1 MSSRERATGSRV
13 ALAKRWL
20 LVLAAL
26 AIMAASFSAAQSIRP
41 ARADVPADQVNIP
54 VAGSPLSNIITASP
68 YSLSP
73 GFSPA
78 VHDYVVRCQASA
90 NQITFTLVAK
100 PPGSIQ
106 VGYQNGSTAT
116 VTVGLAESQ
125 AAVVQATD
133 ANNPAQQVQYWI
145 RCLPHDFPQMNVS
158 KPGTPSPGWYLT
170 GTIVPGPGNS
180 SSTYAMILDENGTPV
195 WYQSAPGGA
204 INVEL
209 LPYSKNTIA
218 WAPNL
223 GPGVGSN
230 LNGAYSLYQLDTQ
243 TASTAAV
250 SPGLPTDP
258 HELLQLS
265 NGHRIM
271 IATPSKGGQDLRS
284 LKQFNPAFDTTNGTI
299 VDCLIEELDTTGALV
314 GQPWKA
320 SDHVDVKES
329 NRPAAVTYQGVPN
342 VADIYHCNSVDVD
355 SVTGDILVSMRHTDA
370 VYRITNP
377 SGGLASVVTWKMG
390 GNAITKDQSTAH
402 LTVTASDTERGF
414 FGQHDA
420 RFRPNGNISLYDDH
434 TPSPSGCSPCATP
447 GPARGVEYAV
457 DTTLGTA
464 TLVWEYQSP
473 DGLNSPATGGFRRSP
488 DGSDSLIAWGFKPG
502 SGFTEVDSNH
512 IPLLAMTF
520 PNGDLEYRAVKVLP
534 GDLDVNLLRQTAGLP
549 RSTALPIAWQGIGGL
564 TLTSKPGAAS
574 WAPNR
579 FDVFAR
585 GPDQQMGHLWWDGS
599 QWYGWEPLG
608 GVLASGPGAAARS
621 PGLLDVFV
629 RGTDDQLYHRWWDGS
644 QWNGWEALGGVL
656 RSSPTVASWSAGRLD
671 VMVQGTDSQI
681 WRKFWDGSQWSGW
694 EPLGGQTNADPAVA
708 TWGAGR
714 LDLFIRNVDGTLGHR
729 WYDGGQW
736 STWEWFAGSLSNGT
750 GPSAAASANGELD
763 VIVSGTANVP
773 QRLQYNGGWRPW
785 QSLGGATP
793 QTPSVVKRDLGPT
806 EVFVTGTDGA
816 LYHEP
821 LSSASPAR
829 TRPMAPPNRGDASK
843 L

>member
-1 MSSRERATGSRV
+1 MT
-13 ALAKRWL
+13 
-20 LVLAAL
+20 
-26 AIMAASFSAAQSIRP
+26 AASFSAALSIRP
-41 ARADVPADQVNIP
+41 ARADVPADQVDIP
-54 VAGSPLSNIITASP
+54 VAGSPLSNIVTASP
-68 YSLSP
+68 YSLTP
-73 GFSPA
+73 GFLPA
-78 VHDYVVRCQASA
+78 VHDYVVRCQTGV
-90 NQITFTLVAK
+90 NQVTFTLVAM
-100 PPGSIQ
+100 PAGSIQ
-106 VGYQNGSTAT
+106 VGYQSGSTAT

-133 ANNPAQQVQYWI
+133 PNNPAGQIQYWI

-170 GTIVPGPGNS
+170 GTVVPAPDNS

-195 WYQSAPGGA
+195 WYQPAPGGA

-209 LPYSKNTIA
+209 LPYSKNTLA
-218 WAPNL
+218 WAPSL

-230 LNGAYSLYQLDTQ
+230 PNGAYNLYQLDTQ
-243 TASTAAV
+243 TSSSLAAPV
-250 SPGLPTDP
+250 PPTDP
-258 HELLQLS
+258 HELLQLA
-265 NGHRIM
+265 NGNRMM
-271 IATPSKGGQDLRS
+271 IATPLQDGVDLTP
-284 LKQFNPAFDTTNGTI
+284 LAQFNTPQYQYAKNGTI
-299 VDCLIEELDTTGALV
+299 VDCVIEELDPQGKLV
-314 GQPWKA
+314 GQLWRA
-320 SDHVDVKES
+320 SKHINVGES
-329 NRPAAVTYQGVPN
+329 NRPAIVNYNGKD
-342 VADIYHCNSVDVD
+342 VADIFHCNSIDD
-355 SVTGDILVSMRHTDA
+355 SGTGDMLVSMRHTDA
-370 VYRITNP
+370 VYRITKAT
-377 SGGLASVVTWKMG
+377 GLVAWKMG
-390 GNAITKDQSTAH
+390 GNQTPLKDPGAKH
-402 LTVTASDTERGF
+402 LSLTGDSEGGF

-420 RFRPNGNISLYDDH
+420 RFRMNGSSTDVTLYDDH
-434 TPSPSGCSPCATP
+434 STSPPGCSAPFDCNNSASPP
-447 GPARGVEYAV
+447 GPPARGVEYAIN
-457 DTTLGTA
+457 DQAGTA
-464 TLVWEYQSP
+464 NWLWEYRSP
-473 DGLNSPATGGFRRSP
+473 DGQNAPATGGFRRSP
-488 DGSDSLIAWGFKPG
+488 DGNDNVIAWGFKSG
-502 SGFTEVDSNH
+502 SGFTEVDATGAQ
-512 IPLLAMTF
+512 LLDVTY
-520 PNGDLEYRAVKVLP
+520 PNGDLEYRAVKVAP
-534 GDLDVNLLRQTAGLP
+534 GALDPTLLRQTAGLP
-549 RSTALPIAWQGIGGL
+549 RPSALPVAWQGIGGL
-564 TLTSKPGAAS
+564 SLTSKPGAAS

-585 GPDQQMGHLWWDGS
+585 GPDQQMGHLWWDGT

-608 GVLASGPGAAARS
+608 GVLASGPGAAARG

-629 RGTDDQLYHRWWDGS
+629 RGTDDQLYHRWWDGT

-656 RSSPTVASWSAGRLD
+656 RSSPTAASWSAGRLD

-681 WRKFWDGSQWSGW
+681 WHKFWDGSQWSGW
-694 EPLGGQTNADPAVA
+694 EPLGGQTNSDPAV
-708 TWGAGR
+708 TSWGAGR

-763 VIVSGTANVP
+763 VIVSGTANVL

-793 QTPSVVKRDLGPT
+793 QTPSVVKRDLGAA